1 MNQTLVSLTD
11 STNCEFQDFQ
21 LDHRSPR
28 CAILL
33 HIPLLAVNQFLLLQL
48 DYSLMFQL
56 VANLLVACQKCLT
69 KSLFLLLLL
78 LFIQTQI
85 NLMPRL
91 DLFVSAMI
99 QSTSLCFAHHLLFLD
114 FYHILVLWM

>member
-28 CAILL
+28 CAILP

-56 VANLLVACQKCLT
+56 VTTLLVACQKCLT
-69 KSLFLLLLL
+69 KSLFLLLLF

-85 NLMPRL
+85 DFKPIL

-99 QSTSLCFAHHLLFLD
+99 QSASLCFAHHLLFLD
-114 FYHILVLWM
+114 SYHIPDQWR

>member
-33 HIPLLAVNQFLLLQL
+33 RIPLLAVNQFPLLQL
-48 DYSLMFQL
+48 DYSLMFQT
-56 VANLLVACQKCLT
+56 VATLLVVYRKCLP
-69 KSLFLLLLL
+69 KSLFLLLLW

-85 NLMPRL
+85 NLMTIL
-91 DLFVSAMI
+91 DLFESTVI

-114 FYHILVLWM
+114 FYRIPNRWR